1 MTEYNDEILPHEHY
15 LSVIINGNN
24 AYKIVCTRSMLLEL
38 VVGRMLTDGLIATV
52 DDVEYICLSDDGTCA
67 EVRLP
72 WVKIDMH
79 PCTKLVLTSL
89 TTPVLTTNKEKL
101 PKLDPIT
108 FQPEWVYALAGYL
121 NTDMPLYN
129 KTRSTHGAFLM
140 HDGKLLCSA
149 EDLGRHNALDK
160 VIGWALIKKID
171 LRKCMVLSTGR
182 VPVDMAEKVIRAGI
196 PVLCTKA
203 RPTIEALA
211 LAQSHGLTIAGECTE
226 HRYVIYEL

>member
-24 AYKIVCTRSMLLEL
+24 AYKIVCTRSMLPEL
-38 VVGRMLTDGLIATV
+38 VLGRMLTDGLIAAV
-52 DDVEYICLSDDGTCA
+52 DDVEDICLSDDGTYA
-67 EVRLP
+67 EVQLP
-72 WVKIDMH
+72 CVKIDMH
-79 PCTKLVLTSL
+79 PCKKFVLTS
-89 TTPVLTTNKEKL
+89 LTTNKEKL
-101 PKLDPIT
+101 PTLDPIT
-108 FQPEWVYALAGYL
+108 FSPEWVYALAGYL

-129 KTRSTHGAFLM
+129 KTHSTHGAFLM

-149 EDLGRHNALDK
+149 EDLGRHNAMDK
-160 VIGWALIKKID
+160 VIGWALLKKID

-182 VPVDMAEKVIRAGI
+182 VPVDMAEKAIRAGI

-211 LAQSHGLTIAGECTE
+211 LAQSHGLTIVSECTE
-226 HRYVIYEL
+226 HGYVIYEL